1 VSNTLEIEVHPADAT
16 WVAEQIARSVD
27 VLRNGRIRALAE
39 YESVN
44 KAAEQLGLLDEPAAW
59 RASLDVL
66 PVGDTTLL
74 TRLTD
79 TRDPMKVCQLMQAR
93 VTALEQSVSRHYLEV
108 LKQICNRANVDA
120 DASAALAGSLARKQ
134 PEVRMAA
141 LQALLEYI
149 RQKQAA
155 DPPLPEPAWARDFY
169 REFARAYGR
178 ADTHWSFLLNMF
190 ASTAPAETVV
200 PFLESVLNAWKPGD
214 YYEAAHSAIRSL
226 HRLDRA
232 RAHARLLAEL
242 TKPQTWLDS
251 QLIPLLP
258 PSAVPAMDD
267 ALIRA
272 LADAQR
278 DGGWNPQLRTAALA
292 KYATPKAL
300 ERIKAIH
307 ESQQDECQPELM
319 AYFVRV
325 DPAFADRL
333 LQSQISDMHAPA
345 PPCTTQYFARTA
357 PLAMHPVFEKYIA
370 AYLNHGTVMV
380 KMLATR
386 ALGNYGS
393 PVAREP
399 LWAAYRYFHEYWKGK
414 KTALEENGEG
424 VVLEVELRNAL
435 SRGANWRTSE
445 AELHTIESLCI
456 SDQCLSETQ
465 GDLRASQPP
474 LES

>member
-1 VSNTLEIEVHPADAT
+1 
-16 WVAEQIARSVD
+16 
-27 VLRNGRIRALAE
+27 
-39 YESVN
+39 
-44 KAAEQLGLLDEPAAW
+44 
-59 RASLDVL
+59 
-66 PVGDTTLL
+66 
-74 TRLTD
+74 
-79 TRDPMKVCQLMQAR
+79 
-93 VTALEQSVSRHYLEV
+93 
-108 LKQICNRANVDA
+108 
-120 DASAALAGSLARKQ
+120 
-134 PEVRMAA
+134 
-141 LQALLEYI
+141 
-149 RQKQAA
+149 
-155 DPPLPEPAWARDFY
+155 
-169 REFARAYGR
+169 
-178 ADTHWSFLLNMF
+178 
-190 ASTAPAETVV
+190 
-200 PFLESVLNAWKPGD
+200 
-214 YYEAAHSAIRSL
+214 
-226 HRLDRA
+226 
-232 RAHARLLAEL
+232 
-242 TKPQTWLDS
+242 
-251 QLIPLLP
+251 
-258 PSAVPAMDD
+258 
-267 ALIRA
+267 

-307 ESQQDECQPELM
+307 ESQQDKCQPELM

-386 ALGNYGS
+386 ALGNDGS
-393 PVAREP
+393 PAAREP

-414 KTALEENGEG
+414 KTVLEENGEG
-424 VVLEVELRNAL
+424 VVLEVALRNAL

-445 AELHTIESLCI
+445 AELRTIESLCI

-474 LES
+474 LEVHLHDGPFGLQGSVGHYIGLQGVEAIRARLAQYPRDVAFKVIAHGLAARQAAAELRVNAAR